1 MTRRKVYVAVNADHK
16 ADGSCCP
23 KTIRFDNDRK
33 YEIDKVLQVCRAAS
47 EVGGRGIRYTVRI
60 VKCAIKLIASLTVPL
75 EIRII

>member
-23 KTIRFDNDRK
+23 KMIRFDNDRK

-60 VKCAIKLIASLTVPL
+60 RMFFSRFLAPQSQEPPFLF
-75 EIRII
+75 